1 MSCLHGT
8 LCLGERIYKPYGKKN
23 TKGQRCTG
31 WRGALRMSEET
42 RAGFSDEVAFLW
54 ILTDELYIRWSQRR
68 RAFQV
73 KRLTSA
79 KGGRV

>member
-1 MSCLHGT
+1 
-8 LCLGERIYKPYGKKN
+8 
-23 TKGQRCTG
+23 
-31 WRGALRMSEET
+31 MSEET